1 MSASTDAAQASRL
14 SYGLWLL
21 PALLFVLC
29 VLPYSLAYLKYHPDE
44 RHYTDA
50 ALEML
55 QSGDYL
61 TPRTQTGE
69 LRFKKPILT
78 YWLIAGSYHLFGV
91 SPLSS
96 RIPFVLLGAAIIG
109 LTYRLGLKVLH
120 SREAAWL
127 ATLIVAVHPTL
138 VIASSQSI
146 PDVVLSISL
155 LMGLLGFCELFMDRR
170 QSATSYWLAYG
181 GLGLGVLAKGIPAVA
196 FAAIAL
202 GASLWFGEWSDR
214 QRRWKHSLALTMT
227 AIGTAAWFL
236 LVYWQHGD
244 VMLDEF
250 LHDQV
255 LDRGHRVWWQPLIH
269 LPQVLGMAVV
279 SFLPWTAWFLFPG
292 RKMKDCLTA
301 TPSACARRVG
311 NDEDA
316 HADGAGVKQARET
329 RGLLM
334 LWVWSGAYLLLASGV
349 DFINLRYQ
357 VVVIPALSILL
368 ASRLMA
374 LPAALLELGLRRQ
387 ARLMTGALVV
397 TLGVCFALV
406 AALSGVSWSLM
417 AFVTGTLAWVIWA
430 WHVIPRCG
438 SQSVGLCGAI
448 SMMLLLPCG
457 YFGMEAACPPT
468 IEEQVD
474 RKFSAKSLEHQTLW
488 VVGEPVYASRLR
500 VVSSGKLSVK
510 FLPGNDLAPI
520 AADTEASLILF
531 AARTWPT
538 DISRQFEVIQVL
550 PILDVT
556 FPQLFRAT
564 FRGDLPEYLGQSQ
577 RWAYLAVRRVNGNR

>member
-1 MSASTDAAQASRL
+1 MLNPESSPSPAPPVVEFEHVGLRYGVGPEVLRDVSFALPGGSFHFMTGPSGAGKSSLLSVLYLARQPSRGRVSLFGQDVVKASR
-14 SYGLWLL
+14 G
-21 PALLFVLC
+21 AL
-29 VLPYSLAYLKYHPDE
+29 
-44 RHYTDA
+44 
-50 ALEML
+50 
-55 QSGDYL
+55 
-61 TPRTQTGE
+61 
-69 LRFKKPILT
+69 
-78 YWLIAGSYHLFGV
+78 AG
-91 SPLSS
+91 
-96 RIPFVLLGAAIIG
+96 
-109 LTYRLGLKVLH
+109 
-120 SREAAWL
+120 
-127 ATLIVAVHPTL
+127 
-138 VIASSQSI
+138 
-146 PDVVLSISL
+146 
-155 LMGLLGFCELFMDRR
+155 
-170 QSATSYWLAYG
+170 
-181 GLGLGVLAKGIPAVA
+181 
-196 FAAIAL
+196 
-202 GASLWFGEWSDR
+202 
-214 QRRWKHSLALTMT
+214 
-227 AIGTAAWFL
+227 
-236 LVYWQHGD
+236 
-244 VMLDEF
+244 
-250 LHDQV
+250 
-255 LDRGHRVWWQPLIH
+255 
-269 LPQVLGMAVV
+269 
-279 SFLPWTAWFLFPG
+279 
-292 RKMKDCLTA
+292 
-301 TPSACARRVG
+301 
-311 NDEDA
+311 
-316 HADGAGVKQARET
+316 
-329 RGLLM
+329 
-334 LWVWSGAYLLLASGV
+334 LLASGV